1 MADYAIG
8 DVQGCADALEE
19 LLEVIDFD
27 PQQDQ
32 LWFAGDL
39 VARGP
44 DSLGVLRRVKALSS
58 SAHVVLG
65 NHDLHLIACFYG
77 YSPPKKKDRTANIL
91 TAPDGKELIEWLR
104 QQPLF
109 LEIPHQQAI
118 ISHAGIPP
126 CWSINQARTLA
137 HEVSQ
142 VLKNEV
148 QLHQFLGGMYGN
160 SPALWHEHLRGAK
173 RWRVITNYLTRMR
186 LCNFAGELEFSHK
199 EGLDDLPDGYYPW
212 FNLPNPSIKNTRIL
226 FGHWAALEGNG
237 PQAPVIALDGGC
249 VWGGQLLAYRL
260 DDGRFFSATKAC
272 VDCGLETF

>member
-8 DVQGCADALEE
+8 DVQGCADALNE

-27 PQQDQ
+27 QKKDR

-44 DSLGVLRRVKALSS
+44 DSLTVLRQIKAMGDR
-58 SAHVVLG
+58 ARVVLG

-77 YSPPKKKDRTANIL
+77 YSPVKKKDRTANIL
-91 TAPDGKELIEWLR
+91 TAPDGQELIDWLR
-104 QQPLF
+104 AQPLF
-109 LEIPHQQAI
+109 LEIPHQNAVM
-118 ISHAGIPP
+118 SHAGIPP
-126 CWSINQARTLA
+126 CWSIKQTRELA
-137 HEVSQ
+137 AEVTAILQ
-142 VLKNEV
+142 GE

-160 SPALWHEHLRGAK
+160 SPALWHEQLRGAK

-186 LCNFAGELEFSHK
+186 LCNFASELEFSHK
-199 EGLDDLPDGYYPW
+199 EGLENQPEGYYPW
-212 FNLPNPSIKNTRIL
+212 FNLPNPSLKNTRIL

-272 VDCGLETF
+272 LDCGLE

>member
-19 LLEVIDFD
+19 LLEVINFD
-27 PQQDQ
+27 PEQDH

-44 DSLGVLRRVKALSS
+44 DSLGVLRRVKALNS

-109 LEIPHQQAI
+109 LDIPHQQAVM
-118 ISHAGIPP
+118 SHAGIPP
-126 CWSINQARTLA
+126 CWSLNQARTLA
-137 HEVSQ
+137 QEVSL
-142 VLKNEV
+142 VLQND
-148 QLHQFLGGMYGN
+148 QLLHQFLGGMYGN
-160 SPALWHEHLRGAK
+160 SPALWHEQLRGTK

-272 VDCGLETF
+272 TDCNLE

>member
-19 LLEVIDFD
+19 LLEVIDFN
-27 PQQDQ
+27 PRQDC

-39 VARGP
+39 VARGS
-44 DSLGVLRRVKALSS
+44 DSLAVLRRVKNLGA
-58 SAHVVLG
+58 SARVVLG

-77 YSPPKKKDRTANIL
+77 YSTPKKKDRTANIL
-91 TAPDGKELIEWLR
+91 TASDGQELINWLR

-109 LEIPHQQAI
+109 LDIPHQQAVM
-118 ISHAGIPP
+118 SHAGIPP
-126 CWSINQARTLA
+126 CWNLTQARTLA
-137 HEVSQ
+137 SEVSL
-142 VLKNEV
+142 VLQNDQ

-199 EGLDDLPDGYYPW
+199 EGLDNLPDGYYPW

-249 VWGGQLLAYRL
+249 VWGGELLAYRL

-272 VDCGLETF
+272 LDCGLE

>member
-19 LLEVIDFD
+19 LLEIINFD
-27 PQQDQ
+27 PQQDH

-39 VARGP
+39 VARGS
-44 DSLGVLRRVKALSS
+44 DSLGVLRRVKNLGAA
-58 SAHVVLG
+58 AHVVLG

-77 YSPPKKKDRTANIL
+77 YSPAKKKDRTANIL
-91 TAPDGKELIEWLR
+91 TASDGQELINWLR
-104 QQPLF
+104 QQPL
-109 LEIPHQQAI
+109 LLDIPHQQAV

-126 CWSINQARTLA
+126 CWSLSQARTLA
-137 HEVSQ
+137 NEVSL
-142 VLKNEV
+142 VLQNDQ

-199 EGLDDLPDGYYPW
+199 EGLDNLPDGYYPW

-249 VWGGQLLAYRL
+249 VWGGELLAYRL

-272 VDCGLETF
+272 LDCGLE

>member
-19 LLEVIDFD
+19 LLEIIDFD
-27 PQQDQ
+27 PQQDH

-39 VARGP
+39 VARGS
-44 DSLGVLRRVKALSS
+44 DSLGVLRRVKNLGAC
-58 SAHVVLG
+58 AHVVLG

-91 TAPDGKELIEWLR
+91 TASDGQELMNWLR
-104 QQPLF
+104 QQPL
-109 LEIPHQQAI
+109 LLDIPHQQAI

-126 CWSINQARTLA
+126 CWNLNQARALA
-137 HEVSQ
+137 NEVSQ
-142 VLKNEV
+142 VLQNEQ

-199 EGLDDLPDGYYPW
+199 EGLDNLPDGYYPW

-249 VWGGQLLAYRL
+249 VWGGELLAYRL

-272 VDCGLETF
+272 VDCGLE

>member
-19 LLEVIDFD
+19 LLTVIDFN
-27 PQQDQ
+27 PQHDC

-39 VARGP
+39 VARGS
-44 DSLGVLRRVKALSS
+44 DSLGVLRRVKALGN
-58 SAHVVLG
+58 SARVVLG

-77 YSPPKKKDRTANIL
+77 YSPVKKKDRTANIL
-91 TAPDGKELIEWLR
+91 TADDGQELINWLR
-104 QQPLF
+104 AQPLF
-109 LEIPHQQAI
+109 LEIPHQNAI

-126 CWSINQARTLA
+126 CWTIKQARVLSA
-137 HEVSQ
+137 EVSQ
-142 VLKNEV
+142 VLQHDQ
-148 QLHQFLGGMYGN
+148 QLHQFLGGMYGD
-160 SPALWHEHLRGAK
+160 SPALWHEHLRGTK

-186 LCNFAGELEFSHK
+186 LCDFAGELEFSHK
-199 EGLDDLPDGYYPW
+199 EGLNDLPDGYYPW

-237 PQAPVIALDGGC
+237 PQAPIIALDGGC

-260 DDGRFFSATKAC
+260 DDGQFFSATQAC
-272 VDCGLETF
+272 TDCGLE

>member
-19 LLEVIDFD
+19 LLEVINFD
-27 PQQDQ
+27 PQQDH

-39 VARGP
+39 VARGS
-44 DSLGVLRRVKALSS
+44 DSLGVLRRVKNLGAC
-58 SAHVVLG
+58 AHVVLG

-91 TAPDGKELIEWLR
+91 SAPDGQELINWLR

-109 LEIPHQQAI
+109 LDIPHQQAVM
-118 ISHAGIPP
+118 SHAGIPP
-126 CWSINQARTLA
+126 CWNLTQARTLA
-137 HEVSQ
+137 NEVSQ
-142 VLKNEV
+142 VLKNDQ

-199 EGLDDLPDGYYPW
+199 EGLDNLPEGYYPW

-249 VWGGQLLAYRL
+249 VWGGELLAYRL

-272 VDCGLETF
+272 LDCGLE

>member
-19 LLEVIDFD
+19 LLEVINFD
-27 PQQDQ
+27 PQHDC

-44 DSLGVLRRVKALSS
+44 DSLGVLRRVKALNS

-109 LEIPHQQAI
+109 LDIPHQQAVM
-118 ISHAGIPP
+118 SHAGIPP
-126 CWSINQARTLA
+126 CWSLNQARTLA
-137 HEVSQ
+137 QEVSL
-142 VLKNEV
+142 VLQND
-148 QLHQFLGGMYGN
+148 QLLHQFLGGMYGN
-160 SPALWHEHLRGAK
+160 SPALWHEQLRGTK

-260 DDGRFFSATKAC
+260 DDGKFFNATKAC
-272 VDCGLETF
+272 TDCNLE

>member
-1 MADYAIG
+1 
-8 DVQGCADALEE
+8 
-19 LLEVIDFD
+19 FD
-27 PQQDQ
+27 PQHDC

-39 VARGP
+39 VARGS
-44 DSLGVLRRVKALSS
+44 DSLAVLRRVKALGS
-58 SAHVVLG
+58 SARVVLG

-77 YSPPKKKDRTANIL
+77 YSIAKKKDRTANIL
-91 TAPDGKELIEWLR
+91 TASDGQELINWLR
-104 QQPLF
+104 HQPLF
-109 LEIPHQQAI
+109 LDIPHQQAV

-126 CWSINQARTLA
+126 CWNLTQARTLA
-137 HEVSQ
+137 SEVSQ

-186 LCNFAGELEFSHK
+186 LCNLAGELEFSHK

-237 PQAPVIALDGGC
+237 PQAPIIALDGGC

-272 VDCGLETF
+272 IDCGLE